1 MQTLLQTASG
11 QASTL
16 RILAQPSWKL
26 NGFSASYF
34 LDSPN
39 VTSPKA
45 FPLHHSFLD
54 EPSSSQPPLV
64 GFSSIMT
71 SFTAYSNMF
80 HILAIALFALLV
92 DVTFAQTLI
101 SSTLP
106 ACAQQCPVLIQA
118 QGGCVPPA
126 APVTNQGIYQSCFCQ
141 STFLQPLYG
150 GPTPLC
156 PSCPPADMTT
166 IQNWFQGLCKPGAPQ
181 GGQQP
186 APTTTTPSTSISATA
201 AATSSAGLTGVNETA
216 TPSGPQPGWYK
227 TPPSCPHIKLI
238 YNSSR
243 MSTHWR
249 WVVMLIVLFIGL
261 SLVALGFW
269 LLHRRYRHRKA
280 AQGTTPAA
288 TQPDLWVWAPGQSVH
303 DFGAGVGA
311 ANNEK
316 GKGREQ
322 VNDAPSAEPPAGTKR
337 VSRVLKKGWLGNRG

>member
-1 MQTLLQTASG
+1 VPTLLQTASG

-39 VTSPKA
+39 ATSPKA

-186 APTTTTPSTSISATA
+186 APTTTTPSTTISATA

-216 TPSGPQPGWYK
+216 TPSGPQPGWYE
-227 TPPSCPHIKLI
+227 TPPKLI
-238 YNSSR
+238 SR
-243 MSTHWR
+243 KANLP
-249 WVVMLIVLFIGL
+249 LIQDVNPL
-261 SLVALGFW
+261 ALGSNANRP
-269 LLHRRYRHRKA
+269 LHRPLPRRPRLLAPPPPLPPPQSRPRNHP
-280 AQGTTPAA
+280 GSHPARSRGLGPRPERA
-288 TQPDLWVWAPGQSVH
+288 RLWRRRGSGQ
-303 DFGAGVGA
+303 
-311 ANNEK
+311 
-316 GKGREQ
+316 
-322 VNDAPSAEPPAGTKR
+322 
-337 VSRVLKKGWLGNRG
+337 

>member
-1 MQTLLQTASG
+1 
-11 QASTL
+11 
-16 RILAQPSWKL
+16 
-26 NGFSASYF
+26 
-34 LDSPN
+34 
-39 VTSPKA
+39 
-45 FPLHHSFLD
+45 
-54 EPSSSQPPLV
+54 
-64 GFSSIMT
+64 MT

-186 APTTTTPSTSISATA
+186 APTTTTPSTTISATA

-216 TPSGPQPGWYK
+216 TPSGPQPGWYE
-227 TPPSCPHIKLI
+227 TPPKLI
-238 YNSSR
+238 SR
-243 MSTHWR
+243 KANLP
-249 WVVMLIVLFIGL
+249 LIQDVNPL
-261 SLVALGFW
+261 ALGSNANRP
-269 LLHRRYRHRKA
+269 LHRPLPRRPRLLAPPPPLPPPQSRPRNHP
-280 AQGTTPAA
+280 GSHPARSRGLGPRPERA
-288 TQPDLWVWAPGQSVH
+288 RLWRRRGSGQ
-303 DFGAGVGA
+303 
-311 ANNEK
+311 
-316 GKGREQ
+316 
-322 VNDAPSAEPPAGTKR
+322 
-337 VSRVLKKGWLGNRG
+337 

>member
-1 MQTLLQTASG
+1 LFSPIRVQPNVPTLLQTASG

-39 VTSPKA
+39 ATSPKA

-186 APTTTTPSTSISATA
+186 APTTTTPSTTISATA

-216 TPSGPQPGWYK
+216 TPSGPQPGWYE
-227 TPPSCPHIKLI
+227 TPPKLI
-238 YNSSR
+238 SR
-243 MSTHWR
+243 KANLP
-249 WVVMLIVLFIGL
+249 LIQDVNPL
-261 SLVALGFW
+261 ALGSNANRP
-269 LLHRRYRHRKA
+269 LHRPLPRRPRLLAPPPPLPPPQSRPRNHP
-280 AQGTTPAA
+280 GSHPARSRGLGPRPERA
-288 TQPDLWVWAPGQSVH
+288 RLWRRRGSGQ
-303 DFGAGVGA
+303 
-311 ANNEK
+311 
-316 GKGREQ
+316 
-322 VNDAPSAEPPAGTKR
+322 
-337 VSRVLKKGWLGNRG
+337 

>member
-1 MQTLLQTASG
+1 MPTLLQTASG

-39 VTSPKA
+39 ATSPKA

-186 APTTTTPSTSISATA
+186 APTTTTPSTTISATA

-216 TPSGPQPGWYK
+216 TPSGPQPGWYE
-227 TPPSCPHIKLI
+227 TPPKLI
-238 YNSSR
+238 SR
-243 MSTHWR
+243 KANLP
-249 WVVMLIVLFIGL
+249 LIQDVNPL
-261 SLVALGFW
+261 ALGSNANRP
-269 LLHRRYRHRKA
+269 LHRPLPRRPRLLAPPPPLPPPQSRPRNHP
-280 AQGTTPAA
+280 GSHPARSRGLGPRPERA
-288 TQPDLWVWAPGQSVH
+288 RLWRRRGSGQ
-303 DFGAGVGA
+303 
-311 ANNEK
+311 
-316 GKGREQ
+316 
-322 VNDAPSAEPPAGTKR
+322 
-337 VSRVLKKGWLGNRG
+337 

>member
-1 MQTLLQTASG
+1 MFSPIRVQPNVPTLLQTASG

-39 VTSPKA
+39 ATSPKA

-186 APTTTTPSTSISATA
+186 APTTTTPSTTISATA

-216 TPSGPQPGWYK
+216 TPSGPQPGWYENH
-227 TPPSCPHIKLI
+227 PKLLSHKA
-238 YNSSR
+238 NLP
-243 MSTHWR
+243 
-249 WVVMLIVLFIGL
+249 LIQDVNPL
-261 SLVALGFW
+261 ALGSNANRP
-269 LLHRRYRHRKA
+269 LHRPLPRRPRLLAPPPPLPPPQSRPRNHP
-280 AQGTTPAA
+280 GSHPARFRGLGPRPERA
-288 TQPDLWVWAPGQSVH
+288 RLWRRRGSGQ
-303 DFGAGVGA
+303 
-311 ANNEK
+311 
-316 GKGREQ
+316 
-322 VNDAPSAEPPAGTKR
+322 
-337 VSRVLKKGWLGNRG
+337 

>member
-1 MQTLLQTASG
+1 LFSPIRVQPNVPTLLQTASG

-39 VTSPKA
+39 ATSPKA

-150 GPTPLC
+150 VPTPLC

-186 APTTTTPSTSISATA
+186 APTTTTPSTTISATA

-216 TPSGPQPGWYK
+216 TPSGPQPGWYE
-227 TPPSCPHIKLI
+227 TPPKLI
-238 YNSSR
+238 SR
-243 MSTHWR
+243 KANLP
-249 WVVMLIVLFIGL
+249 LIQDVNPL
-261 SLVALGFW
+261 ALGSNANRP
-269 LLHRRYRHRKA
+269 LHRPLPRRPRLLAPPPPLPPPQSRPRNHP
-280 AQGTTPAA
+280 GSHPARSRGLGPRPERA
-288 TQPDLWVWAPGQSVH
+288 RLWRRRGSGQ
-303 DFGAGVGA
+303 
-311 ANNEK
+311 
-316 GKGREQ
+316 
-322 VNDAPSAEPPAGTKR
+322 
-337 VSRVLKKGWLGNRG
+337 